1 MANLIPKT
9 PLAGQVALS
18 VGGVTLSEAPLASMQ
33 SLAAVRGQEK
43 ALAKALKAFGL
54 ASPAPNTC
62 LQKDG
67 SLIVW
72 TGREQAFIV
81 GAAPV
86 ILPGAVMTD
95 QSDGWAR
102 LRLEGPGTSD
112 VLMRLVPL
120 DLRSVVPGWA
130 ARAPLNHMQAIL
142 LCPAA
147 GQIDVLV
154 FRSMAQT
161 AWHEIAAAMQMLA
174 ARAARP
180 V

>member
-18 VGGVTLSEAPLASMQ
+18 VGGVTLFEAPLASMQ
-33 SLAAVRGQEK
+33 SLAVVRGQEK
-43 ALAKALKAFGL
+43 ALGKALKAMGL
-54 ASPAPNTC
+54 PLPAPNSC
-62 LQKDG
+62 FQKDG

-72 TGREQAFIV
+72 TGRDQAFLL
-81 GAAPV
+81 GAEPV
-86 ILPGAVMTD
+86 ALSGAVMTD

-102 LRLEGPGTSD
+102 LRLEGPGAGD

-120 DLRSVVPGWA
+120 DLRSTAPGWA

-142 LCPAA
+142 LCAGA
-147 GQIDVLV
+147 GQIDILV

-161 AWHEIAAAMQMLA
+161 AWHELASAMQMLA